1 MKNALMVDVSGSI
14 QLPNV
19 QEIQTVKVMKF
30 VILDRVLIDVL

>member
-1 MKNALMVDVSGSI
+1 MVDVSGSI